1 MPFADYVFRYAP
13 SLKGLVTPPDA
24 SEMRFGHQRFAELDA
39 QAEEENWPPGWRM
52 EHDAREANRQEVLAG
67 RLSDDLWVFAYGSLI
82 WDPAVYVEEY
92 RFGSLRGWRRTFCMR
107 IEGGRGNREQP
118 GLMAALETGGRCEGV
133 VFRLPAALVDQETEY
148 MWRREMFAGAYR
160 PIFQEVATPQGFVDA
175 LVFVMDQN
183 NYRYAPGIPHNEA
196 AKIIGE
202 AQGRLGTNFEY
213 LDLLVCHFDKIGI
226 EDVEIRRLHAL
237 TTELLNQE
245 D

>member
-13 SLKGLVTPPDA
+13 SLKGLATPPDA

-92 RFGSLRGWRRTFCMR
+92 RFGSLQGWRRTFCMR
-107 IEGGRGNREQP
+107 IEGGRGSREQL

-160 PIFQEVATPQGFVDA
+160 PIFQEVATPQGLVDA
-175 LVFVMDQN
+175 LVFVMDQS
-183 NYRYAPGIPHNEA
+183 NYRYAPGIPHSEA
-196 AKIIGE
+196 AKIIGK
-202 AQGRLGTNFEY
+202 AHGRLGTNFEY
-213 LDLLVCHFDKIGI
+213 LDSMVRHFDELGI
-226 EDVEIRRLHAL
+226 EDVEIRQLHTLA
-237 TTELLNQE
+237 TELCS
-245 D
+245 